1 MWTGRQ
7 LRLEECVA
15 DLALASLSER
25 GSCQKRRYSVE
36 DVEEARIGR
45 GL

>member
-1 MWTGRQ
+1 MWTSRQ
-7 LRLEECVA
+7 LRLEERVA
-15 DLALASLSER
+15 DLAPVSLSER

-36 DVEEARIGR
+36 DVEETRIGR

>member
-1 MWTGRQ
+1 MWASRQ
-7 LRLEECVA
+7 LRLEERVA
-15 DLALASLSER
+15 DLAPASLSEK

-36 DVEEARIGR
+36 DVEETRIGK